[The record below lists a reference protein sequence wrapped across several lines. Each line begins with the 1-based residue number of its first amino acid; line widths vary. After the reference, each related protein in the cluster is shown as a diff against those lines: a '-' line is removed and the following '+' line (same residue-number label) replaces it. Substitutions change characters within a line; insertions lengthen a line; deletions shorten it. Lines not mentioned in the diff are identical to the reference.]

1 MLANA
6 LLFWVI
12 LSSILHSVS
21 ADSDFGYHPR
31 GTSTRVM
38 NNDPQYYENFPSFM
52 HPGATTKT
60 YTATQVLITA
70 SQTELTKEALL
81 LYNNMECGKGRSIHD
96 RYYNLLAYTV
106 SLILPFP
113 LLMVVNVCYV

>member
-12 LSSILHSVS
+12 FSSILHSVS

-38 NNDPQYYENFPSFM
+38 NNDPQYYENFPSFV

-81 LYNNMECGKGRSIHD
+81 LYNNMESTCEVVSIHIAD
-96 RYYNLLAYTV
+96 RWT
-106 SLILPFP
+106 
-113 LLMVVNVCYV
+113 